1 MSAAQTVRPAV
12 VFSLGF
18 VYDWKIG
25 GYDFMEYMTRPEA
38 FCADNHIGDDEYNP
52 KNSFSGS
59 DFLTYMSNEEKS
71 DGLFDNTRDCFTDE
85 DKEVYRAY
93 ERQSRT
99 EGCPKYYGV
108 MSFDNDFLVEH
119 GLLSPDGKHLNT
131 ARLKELGREGINALI
146 HSNPKFEDSNVYWSA
161 AIHTNTDNVH
171 IHYSICEYHRLED
184 RRQTTAG
191 QDLIPIAS
199 FNKLKSV
206 VANRIIGDEHL
217 QRIQAARDEIRT
229 QLAAKGTREQLAE
242 LLNILPNNVLRSSKE
257 QAGYNSRYVKRYQSA
272 IQNVVKNII
281 SSDPELQALANEFDT
296 AVRNGQEIYRR
307 IYGEGSQ
314 ELYINFIKNRYA
326 DLQERLGNE
335 VLHGVRDLYNA
346 RREHLSD
353 NDASHRSNIDSP
365 ALRSD
370 YEQEQPPLPAA
381 SHLSDDPTG
390 SGWKWSYQEHFPDA
404 PEVYEPTDD
413 DIAYLSTLD
422 MENTD
427 ADVPTDARAIQPSRP
442 YKEHAARVHQSE
454 KSAAGGFRLEWSDD
468 YRAAQD
474 IIYDKDSD
482 TADYKQAERLLL
494 SEGNNVLAFDALAK
508 LYATDKLGEKNT
520 ELSQDYYRR
529 AFEGWNAVE
538 PTVREKM
545 HSYVWYRIGK
555 CYCYGLGTEIDEE
568 QAAVWF
574 EKSALAGNKYA
585 AFSLA
590 NLYYYGKG
598 VEQSYES
605 AFKWYQAAA
614 RKGQPFA
621 TYAIAQM
628 YERGEYVE
636 KNSTEAYEH
645 YKSALAGLLSLEK
658 KNADDNLRY
667 KIGKMYLDGKGTEVD
682 AVKAVEY
689 FKLAAKDENSRAQY
703 ELGKA
708 YITGNG
714 IDRDAQEGL
723 LWLEK
728 AINQGNSTAQLF
740 LGQQLIK
747 GEELTKDVAKGIEIL
762 TEYHKNNES
771 DIAAYIISKAYLDES
786 VLDKEQHYKWLT
798 IAADEGNS
806 NAQYKLGKA
815 YMLGQD
821 LPENAVEGL
830 RLLTA
835 AIDNDNDYARLFL
848 GQQYIKG
855 EHIAKNTHKG
865 IELLT
870 DCYARHESDIL
881 AYSIGKAYLD
891 PTVNDWEHGCK
902 WLTVAAKKGNQ
913 HAQMRLGYEYYRR
926 EQYEDAAKWYAAAGR
941 QFSSPLPQSKNTVLR
956 STPYRH
962 RAASIDYTLR
972 AMINEMN
979 KNTAR
984 LLREFEYEQAQDEYR
999 MRMNGLGY

>member
-1 MSAAQTVRPAV
+1 MSAVRPAV

-25 GYDFMEYMTRPEA
+25 GYDFMEYMSRPEA
-38 FCADNHIGDDEYNP
+38 FCADNHIGDDEYDP
-52 KNSFSGS
+52 KNSFKGS

-108 MSFDNDFLVEH
+108 MSFDNDFLKEH
-119 GLLSPDGKHLNT
+119 GLLSPDGKHLDT
-131 ARLKELGREGINALI
+131 ARLKELGREGINELI
-146 HSNPKFEDSNVYWSA
+146 HSNPKFKDSNVYWNA

-191 QDLIPIAS
+191 QDLIPISS
-199 FNKLKSV
+199 FNKLKST

-217 QRIQAARDEIRT
+217 QRIRKARDEIRT
-229 QLAAKGTREQLAE
+229 QFAAASTREQLAA
-242 LLNILPNNVLRSSKE
+242 LLDVLPANILRGNKE
-257 QAGYNSRYVKRYQSA
+257 QAGYNSRYVKRYQA
-272 IQNVVKNII
+272 PIQSVVKNII
-281 SSDPELQALANEFDT
+281 GGDPELQGLVQQFDA
-296 AVRNGQEIYRR
+296 AVHDGQEIYRR

-314 ELYINFIKNRYA
+314 ELYLNFSENRYR

-335 VLHGVRDLYNA
+335 VLNGVRALYGSW
-346 RREHLSD
+346 REHLSD
-353 NDASHRSNIDSP
+353 DDASRRSGNETTLPVHS
-365 ALRSD
+365 
-370 YEQEQPPLPAA
+370 QEQYPTYPT
-381 SHLSDDPTG
+381 SHLSNDSG
-390 SGWKWSYQEHFPDA
+390 SGWDWAHQEHYTDA

-413 DIAYLSTLD
+413 DLAYLSTLD

-427 ADVPTDARAIQPSRP
+427 ANVPTDARAVQPERP
-442 YKEHAARVHQSE
+442 YKEHASRVHQSE
-454 KSAAGGFRLEWSDD
+454 NNADWLRLEWSDD
-468 YRAAQD
+468 YKTAQK

-482 TADYKQAERLLL
+482 TDDYKQAERLLL

-555 CYCYGLGTEIDEE
+555 CYCYGLGTDIDEE

-658 KNADDNLRY
+658 KGTADDNLLY
-667 KIGKMYLDGKGTEVD
+667 KIGKMYQDGKGTEPN
-682 AVKAVEY
+682 AEKAVEY
-689 FKLAAKDENSRAQY
+689 FMRAAKDENSRAQY

-708 YITGNG
+708 YITGKG
-714 IDRDAQEGL
+714 IEKDADKGL
-723 LWLEK
+723 MWLEK
-728 AINQGNSTAQLF
+728 AIKQDNFTAKLF
-740 LGQQLIK
+740 LGQQYLK
-747 GEELTKDVAKGIEIL
+747 GEHLTKNTAEGIRLL
-762 TEYHKNNES
+762 TEYHDHKA
-771 DIAAYIISKAYLDES
+771 DDVVAYMISKAYLDES
-786 VLDKEQHYKWLT
+786 VADKEQSLKWLQL
-798 IAADEGNS
+798 AADEGND
-806 NAQYKLGKA
+806 NAQYKLGKS
-815 YMLGQD
+815 YLLGTD
-821 LPENAVEGL
+821 LPQNAVKGVQMLEM
-830 RLLTA
+830 
-835 AIDNDNDYARLFL
+835 AIENDNDSARLLL
-848 GQQYIKG
+848 GREFISG
-855 EHIAKNTHKG
+855 EHIAKNIPKG

-870 DCYARHESDIL
+870 DCYSRHESDIL

-891 PTVNDWEHGCK
+891 PTVNDWEHGCE
-902 WLTVAAKKGNQ
+902 WLTKAAEKGNQ
-913 HAQMRLGYEYYRR
+913 YARLRLGYEYYRR
-926 EQYEDAAKWYAAAGR
+926 EQYDDASKWYAAAGKE
-941 QFSSPLPQSKNTVLR
+941 FHAPAPQEAAKSR
-956 STPYRH
+956 PYH
-962 RAASIDYTLR
+962 QPIFVHHAASIDRTMRMMLSNMR
-972 AMINEMN
+972 Q
-979 KNTAR
+979 NTAQ
-984 LLREFEYEQAQDEYR
+984 LIREYEREQAQDEYN
-999 MRMNGLGY
+999 MKLNGIG

>member
-25 GYDFMEYMTRPEA
+25 GYDFMEYMSRPEA
-38 FCADNHIGDDEYNP
+38 FCADNHIGDEEYDP
-52 KNSFSGS
+52 KNSFKGS

-71 DGLFDNTRDCFTDE
+71 DGLFDSTHDLLDEE
-85 DKEVYRAY
+85 DKNVYRAY
-93 ERQSRT
+93 ELQSRT
-99 EGCPKYYGV
+99 EEGCPKYYGV
-108 MSFDNDFLVEH
+108 MSFDNDFLIEH
-119 GLLSPDGKHLNT
+119 GLLSPDSKHLS
-131 ARLKELGREGINALI
+131 AKRLKELGREGINALI
-146 HSNPKFEDSNVYWSA
+146 HSNPKFDDSNVYWNA

-229 QLAAKGTREQLAE
+229 QFAAKGTREQLAE
-242 LLNILPNNVLRSSKE
+242 LLNILPDNVLRSSKE

-346 RREHLSD
+346 RCEHLSD

-370 YEQEQPPLPAA
+370 YEQEQPPMPAA
-381 SHLSDDPTG
+381 SHLSDEPIG
-390 SGWKWSYQEHFPDA
+390 SPWDWAYQEQGYPDA
-404 PEVYEPTDD
+404 TELYEPSNADLD
-413 DIAYLSTLD
+413 FLSSLD
-422 MENTD
+422 AENSFSTS
-427 ADVPTDARAIQPSRP
+427 PTDARAYSPERP
-442 YKEHAARVHQSE
+442 LQEHAVRVHQPE
-454 KSAAGGFRLEWSDD
+454 ESAAGGFRIEWSKNYKLSQKILYDKDANTDD
-468 YRAAQD
+468 YR
-474 IIYDKDSD
+474 
-482 TADYKQAERLLL
+482 QAEQLLL
-494 SEGNNVLAFDALAK
+494 SEGNNVLALDALAK
-508 LYATDKLGEKNT
+508 LYATDKLGTKNT
-520 ELSQDYYRR
+520 EMSQAYYKKSF
-529 AFEGWNAVE
+529 AGWNAVE
-538 PTVREKM
+538 LTVNDKLQG
-545 HSYVWYRIGK
+545 YVWYRIGK
-555 CYCYGLGTEIDEE
+555 CYCYGLGTETDEE
-568 QAAVWF
+568 QAAEWF
-574 EKSALAGNKYA
+574 YKSAQAGNKYA

-598 VEQSYES
+598 VEQSYED
-605 AFKWYQAAA
+605 AFKWYSAAA

-621 TYAIAQM
+621 SYAIAQM
-628 YERGEYVE
+628 YERGEYVP
-636 KNSTEAYEH
+636 KNITEASDH
-645 YKSALAGLLSLEK
+645 YRSALTGLVALEK
-658 KNADDNLRY
+658 KQPDDNLRY
-667 KIGKMYLDGKGTEVD
+667 KIGKMYLDGKGTEPQP
-682 AVKAVEY
+682 ARAVEY

-708 YITGNG
+708 YVTGHG
-714 IDRDAQEGL
+714 IDKDAEKGL

-728 AINQGNSTAQLF
+728 TIKQGNTTAQLF
-740 LGQQLIK
+740 LGQQ
-747 GEELTKDVAKGIEIL
+747 
-762 TEYHKNNES
+762 
-771 DIAAYIISKAYLDES
+771 YL
-786 VLDKEQHYKWLT
+786 
-798 IAADEGNS
+798 
-806 NAQYKLGKA
+806 
-815 YMLGQD
+815 
-821 LPENAVEGL
+821 
-830 RLLTA
+830 
-835 AIDNDNDYARLFL
+835 
-848 GQQYIKG
+848 KG
-855 EHIAKNTHKG
+855 EHIAKNTRKG

-902 WLTVAAKKGNQ
+902 WLTVAAEKGNQ

>member
-25 GYDFMEYMTRPEA
+25 GYDFMEYMSRPEA
-38 FCADNHIGDDEYNP
+38 FCADNHIGDEEYDP
-52 KNSFSGS
+52 KNSFKGS

-71 DGLFDNTRDCFTDE
+71 DGLFDSTHDLLDEE
-85 DKEVYRAY
+85 DKNVYRAY
-93 ERQSRT
+93 ELQSRT
-99 EGCPKYYGV
+99 ENCPKYYGV
-108 MSFDNDFLVEH
+108 MSFDNDFLIEH
-119 GLLSPDGKHLNT
+119 GLLSPDNKHLN
-131 ARLKELGREGINALI
+131 AKRLKELGREGINALI

-229 QLAAKGTREQLAE
+229 QFAAKGTREQLAE
-242 LLNILPNNVLRSSKE
+242 LLNILPDNVLRSSKE

-314 ELYINFIKNRYA
+314 ELYIDFIKNRYA

-346 RREHLSD
+346 RCEHLSD

-370 YEQEQPPLPAA
+370 YEQEQPPMPAA
-381 SHLSDDPTG
+381 SHLSDEPISSPWD
-390 SGWKWSYQEHFPDA
+390 WAYQEQGYPDA
-404 PEVYEPTDD
+404 TELYEPSNADFD
-413 DIAYLSTLD
+413 FLSSLD
-422 MENTD
+422 AENSFSTS
-427 ADVPTDARAIQPSRP
+427 PTDARAYSPERP
-442 YKEHAARVHQSE
+442 LQEHAVRVHQPE
-454 KSAAGGFRLEWSDD
+454 ESAAGGFRIEWSKNYKLSQKILYDKDANTDD
-468 YRAAQD
+468 YR
-474 IIYDKDSD
+474 
-482 TADYKQAERLLL
+482 QAEQLLL
-494 SEGNNVLAFDALAK
+494 SEGNNVLALDALAK
-508 LYATDKLGEKNT
+508 LYATDKLGTKNT
-520 ELSQDYYRR
+520 EMSQAYYKKSF
-529 AFEGWNAVE
+529 AGWNAVE
-538 PTVREKM
+538 LTVNDKLQG
-545 HSYVWYRIGK
+545 YVWYRIGK
-555 CYCYGLGTEIDEE
+555 CYCYGLGTETDEE
-568 QAAVWF
+568 QAAEWF
-574 EKSALAGNKYA
+574 YKSAQAGNKYA

-598 VEQSYES
+598 VEQSYED
-605 AFKWYQAAA
+605 AFKWYSAAA

-621 TYAIAQM
+621 SYAIAQM
-628 YERGEYVE
+628 YERGEYVP
-636 KNSTEAYEH
+636 KNITEASDH
-645 YKSALAGLLSLEK
+645 YRSALTGLVALEK
-658 KNADDNLRY
+658 KQPDDNLRY
-667 KIGKMYLDGKGTEVD
+667 KIGKMYLDGKGTEPQP
-682 AVKAVEY
+682 ARAVEY

-708 YITGNG
+708 YVTGHG
-714 IDRDAQEGL
+714 IDKDAEKGL

-728 AINQGNSTAQLF
+728 TIKQGNTTAQLF
-740 LGQQLIK
+740 LGQQ
-747 GEELTKDVAKGIEIL
+747 
-762 TEYHKNNES
+762 
-771 DIAAYIISKAYLDES
+771 YL
-786 VLDKEQHYKWLT
+786 
-798 IAADEGNS
+798 
-806 NAQYKLGKA
+806 
-815 YMLGQD
+815 
-821 LPENAVEGL
+821 
-830 RLLTA
+830 
-835 AIDNDNDYARLFL
+835 
-848 GQQYIKG
+848 KG
-855 EHIAKNTHKG
+855 EHIAKNTRKG

-902 WLTVAAKKGNQ
+902 WLTVAAEKGNQ